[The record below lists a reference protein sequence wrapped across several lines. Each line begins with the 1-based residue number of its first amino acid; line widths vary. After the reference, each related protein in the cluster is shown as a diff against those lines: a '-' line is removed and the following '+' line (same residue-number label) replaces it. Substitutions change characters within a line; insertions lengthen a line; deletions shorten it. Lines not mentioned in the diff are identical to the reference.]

1 MGNYDVNEFL
11 GSIKEK
17 KKNCWLHKIN
27 KFFLYY
33 FICCLYFVYIYLLSI
48 LCQIGIIRSV
58 KITEYALWYFQI
70 YITYFVIIITCI
82 LSFQNLLI
90 LILKAHINKKQYIFL
105 KECMYINNKN
115 KFSSNINFF
124 TALVKYMKKEIS
136 AKTPRTN
143 LKH

>member
-1 MGNYDVNEFL
+1 MIFSNIHYLFCNNYY
-11 GSIKEK
+11 SHIKFSKFANFNSKGTYKQK
-17 KKNCWLHKIN
+17 K
-27 KFFLYY
+27 
-33 FICCLYFVYIYLLSI
+33 
-48 LCQIGIIRSV
+48 
-58 KITEYALWYFQI
+58 
-70 YITYFVIIITCI
+70 
-82 LSFQNLLI
+82 
-90 LILKAHINKKQYIFL
+90 YIFL